1 MSNVPPS
8 QPPAHQLGTEEV
20 NTTVPLVLSIVVTLL
35 CCLPLGVVGIVFS
48 AMAMSDKGNGNFAAA
63 KDKAKKAM
71 IFNYIGLAVGVLF
84 ILAYIALFVLGAV
97 GAAAAGSAQ
106 P

>member
-1 MSNVPPS
+1 MSDVPPS
-8 QPPAHQLGTEEV
+8 HPGPNQFGTEEV
-20 NTTVPLVLSIVVTLL
+20 NTTLPLILSIVVTLL

-71 IFNYIGLAVGVLF
+71 IFNYIGLAVGVLV
-84 ILAYIALFVLGAV
+84 IIAYIGLFVLGAV